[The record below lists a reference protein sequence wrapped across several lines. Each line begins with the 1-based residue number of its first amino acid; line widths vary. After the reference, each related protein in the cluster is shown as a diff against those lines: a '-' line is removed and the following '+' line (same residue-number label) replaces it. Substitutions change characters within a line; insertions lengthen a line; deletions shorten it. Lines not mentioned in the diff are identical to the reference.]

1 MSMLSPPTSETI
13 GINHQRKPM
22 TFGRALTDSF
32 HMSGQQE
39 NRTHHL
45 MHMGGGGG
53 GTCSVACSI
62 EVHLLFLNPPKAPSA
77 DFMTLYEQ
85 ISWLLFLIDIFPFC
99 LNVVFEF
106 FHQVKF
112 NVVEEEIDPKND
124 KTVIDLRYTN

>member
-1 MSMLSPPTSETI
+1 M
-13 GINHQRKPM
+13 
-22 TFGRALTDSF
+22 
-32 HMSGQQE
+32 
-39 NRTHHL
+39 
-45 MHMGGGGG
+45 GGGG
-53 GTCSVACSI
+53 GTCSVDCSI
-62 EVHLLFLNPPKAPSA
+62 EAHLLFLNPPKAF